1 MTVGL
6 SIIAKDE
13 VEEVDRILKELDPYI
28 DEAYIT
34 ITNKKREEDFYKIK
48 NSKVRWSTFTWVD
61 DFSKARNY
69 NLKRIK
75 TDYFIWLDSDDTLI
89 NAENIPKLVAYMA
102 QNNLDGLY
110 LPYDYMQNEAGE
122 SIAWHVRERLIKTD
136 HPWEWK
142 GAIHESLISRGV
154 PVLERSEDMIVKHNK
169 TIESVPESAAR
180 NHKILLK
187 EHKKGEDPRITH
199 YLGLSYFMQRDYD
212 KAIELLLEHIKTSGW
227 DEEIYRS
234 WCKVAEAHIM
244 TDSLGKAN
252 AACNAAID
260 ILPDYPEAYFIKV
273 DIAYKQKDA
282 KKAYEWLKTAL
293 SKPQPSTMSIID
305 PNKRIR
311 AMMVGVYCLME
322 MGKPKEAFGL
332 LNDVKEES
340 PLNPQA
346 QKVADAVEYSYME
359 SKAIEMVEWLSMFND
374 EYKGDVVKLLQSLPG
389 DMFSDPRL
397 NEIRAKFIKPKRWKH
412 QSIAFFCPGNVVW
425 GADTL
430 ADGMGGSE
438 EAIVYLSRELVK
450 LGWEVV
456 IYNERDE
463 EYIDHFDTIS
473 SRHVTYLPWNTLNT
487 QDQFDVF
494 VAWRAP
500 EHVRGIKARKLIVDM
515 HDAIEPH
522 RVKAMS
528 EFVDKYFVKSD
539 YHRSLFKDTKDSK
552 FVVIGNGIERS
563 QFNEDSTTT

>member
-1 MTVGL
+1 MTIGL
-6 SIIAKDE
+6 SMIVRDE
-13 VEEVDRILKELDPYI
+13 VEEVAKLLELLDPYI

-34 ITNKKREEDFYKIK
+34 ITSKKREQDFYKIK

-61 DFSKARNY
+61 NFSKARNY

-75 TDYFIWLDSDDTLI
+75 TDYFIWLDSDDTVL
-89 NAENIPKLVAYMA
+89 NPERIPELCEYM
-102 QNNLDGLY
+102 QRNGLDGLY

-122 SIAWHVRERLIKTD
+122 SIAWHVRERILKTD

-154 PVLERSEDMIVKHNK
+154 PVLEKNEDLVVKHNK
-169 TIESVPESAAR
+169 SIDAVPESAKR

-187 EHKKGEDPRITH
+187 EYEKGEDPRVTH

-234 WCKVAEAHIM
+234 WCKIAEAHLLTNNIA
-244 TDSLGKAN
+244 KAN
-252 AACNAAID
+252 AALNAAID
-260 ILPDYPEAYFIKV
+260 LLPDYPEAYYVKV
-273 DIAYKQKDA
+273 DIYYREKDA

-293 SKPQPSTMSIID
+293 SKPQPPTMSIID
-305 PNKRIR
+305 PNKRVR

-322 MGKPKEAFGL
+322 LGRPKEAFGL
-332 LNDVKEES
+332 LNDVKKES
-340 PLNPQA
+340 PLNPMA
-346 QKVADAVEYSYME
+346 KDVADAVEYSYME
-359 SKAIEMVEWLSMFND
+359 AKAIEMVEWLSMFND
-374 EYKGDVVKLLQSLPG
+374 EYRGDVVKLLQSLPP

-397 NEIRAKFIKPKRWKH
+397 NSIRAKFIKPKRWKH
-412 QSIAFFCPGNVVW
+412 KSIVFFCPSDVVW

-430 ADGMGGSE
+430 EEGMGGSE
-438 EAIVYLSRELVK
+438 EAIVYLSRELAK
-450 LGWEVV
+450 LGWEVT

-463 EYIDHFDTIS
+463 EYKDGE
-473 SRHVTYLPWNTLNT
+473 VTYLPWTTLNT

-500 EHVRGIKARKLIVDM
+500 EHAKGIKARKAIVDM
-515 HDAIEPH
+515 HDAIEAH
-522 RVKAMS
+522 RVKVAS
-528 EFVDKYFVKSD
+528 EYVDKFFVKSK

-552 FVVIGNGIERS
+552 FTVIGNGIKED
-563 QFNEDSTTT
+563 QFNENSTTT